1 MYAISAT
8 KGLFTYYN
16 LFQNKEEAQ
25 FQTQDVIT
33 SFRIQNKDRDLIV
46 VTEKKIFY
54 ISVDFNKSNKFN
66 IVYSFENKFS

>member
-33 SFRIQNKDRDLIV
+33 SFRIENKDRDLIV

>member
-16 LFQNKEEAQ
+16 LFENKEEAQ

-33 SFRIQNKDRDLIV
+33 SFRIQNKDRNLIV

-66 IVYSFENKFS
+66 IVFSF